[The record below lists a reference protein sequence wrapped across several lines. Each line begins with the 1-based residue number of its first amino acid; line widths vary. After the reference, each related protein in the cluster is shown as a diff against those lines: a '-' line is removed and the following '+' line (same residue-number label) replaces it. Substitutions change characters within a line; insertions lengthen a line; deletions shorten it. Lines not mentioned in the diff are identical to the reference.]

1 MGHQSRNWRS
11 RAKRDIFRFWKGL
24 SGSGKAPSRSGKTPK
39 SAEATVPYMARSP
52 AHAPAGGLWA
62 GLMRL
67 AALIV
72 GHTSASFHYFHGLYS
87 SDMNSITYI
96 IMKIRFD
103 IDLSRKSRRK
113 PHHLAPLAV
122 SCNAP
127 SPATRAL

>member
-11 RAKRDIFRFWKGL
+11 RAKRDILRFWKWL

-72 GHTSASFHYFHGLYS
+72 GHTSVLFHYFHVLYS
-87 SDMNSITYI
+87 SDMNSIVYI
-96 IMKIRFD
+96 IINTRFE
-103 IDLSRKSRRK
+103 IDLT
-113 PHHLAPLAV
+113 LL
-122 SCNAP
+122 
-127 SPATRAL
+127 